1 MQIVFKVDNNKIIE
15 TTSLQSFKCLYIWLW
30 TCSMSCSYVS
40 IFEFQQIFVCWKG
53 LEFLEIPYN
62 EITITYK
69 HGGFLGQKVWVIVSY
84 RIPSDL
90 QRFGHAILRIIGG
103 NIYIIRTKLEGKKT
117 SYIFFVFFFKFFFF
131 LFQFLFPFLFFFL
144 LFSFP
149 LFLILLHLFVPTFF
163 LLFITRMA
171 YLSFAGALGLVS
183 RAVVNRAPILTFRW
197 VW

>member
-1 MQIVFKVDNNKIIE
+1 MFKVDNNKIME

-40 IFEFQQIFVCWKG
+40 IFAFQQIFVCWKG

-84 RIPSDL
+84 RIPSNL
-90 QRFGHAILRIIGG
+90 QRPKKCFGHAILRIIGG

-117 SYIFFVFFFKFFFF
+117 SHIFFVFFFNFSFFFFSFFF
-131 LFQFLFPFLFFFL
+131 LF
-144 LFSFP
+144 FSFSCSS
-149 LFLILLHLFVPTFF
+149 LFLCFLYFCTSSFQHFF
-163 LLFITRMA
+163 CCL
-171 YLSFAGALGLVS
+171 
-183 RAVVNRAPILTFRW
+183 
-197 VW
+197 